1 MLKSSTCKLIFGIAL
16 LLRFA
21 LCLLNR
27 EANDDHMEVINL
39 IADKGIIPGKDDC
52 AECFQPK
59 FFYLFHAKVIELF
72 NISNLTARLVYVQ
85 LVNFIFSFLILL
97 ISLKIIES
105 VKTTQNIQ
113 LISFSLLAL
122 NPCFT
127 GINAQATNDTMIT
140 LLGSCCIYFA
150 VMFLNNKKIMKA
162 AWLILFIL
170 LSSIVK
176 GSGLIIFISIFLIL
190 LLKLFFAGKSERKL
204 YSKTLLCLTILYAAI
219 VPFAGGYYKEFKKTG
234 TPFATGIGPS
244 ATPKENNTFKYR
256 PGITSVASGYLTFRY
271 WDMLKHP
278 YITNDV
284 AVYPVHRTSL
294 WSQLYGRTFFMHFD
308 QHPPSWQ
315 SKNSSLL
322 IAGRILLTLGIVP
335 VLIFILGFLKLTA
348 RFVQGIS
355 KNTKQYLQMNNDWTY
370 LVFIIGYVLFIVKY
384 SHDYPDFS
392 TMKSIFLFPAIPAF
406 VKIITLGFAEIKN
419 LYFLLAAKITTLI
432 IIVLSVFDICFLIRQ
447 LYFVNALA
455 LNNEGDSSLFA
466 TLFS

>member
-1 MLKSSTCKLIFGIAL
+1 MLQSSTCKLIFSLAL
-16 LLRFA
+16 LLRLA

-27 EANDDHMEVINL
+27 EANDDHMEVINI
-39 IADKGIIPGKDDC
+39 IADKGIIPEKDDC

-59 FFYLFHAKVIELF
+59 FFYIFHAKAIEFF
-72 NISNLTARLVYVQ
+72 NISNLTARVVYVQ
-85 LVNFIFSFLILL
+85 LVNFIFSFFILL

-105 VKTTQNIQ
+105 VKTTETIQ
-113 LISFSLLAL
+113 LTCFALLAF
-122 NPCFT
+122 NPCFA

-140 LLGSCCIYFA
+140 LLGACCIYFTSI
-150 VMFLNNKKIMKA
+150 FLVDKKTITA

-176 GSGLIIFISIFLIL
+176 GSGLVIFIGVFLIL
-190 LLKLFFAGKSERKL
+190 FLKLLLGDKSERKL
-204 YSKTLLCLTILYAAI
+204 YSRTLLCLTILYGAI

-244 ATPKENNTFKYR
+244 ATPKENNTFRYR

-271 WDMLKHP
+271 LDLIQQP

-284 AVYPVHRTSL
+284 DVYPLHRTSL

-315 SKNSSLL
+315 SKNNTLL
-322 IAGRILLTLGIVP
+322 MVGRVLLALAIVP
-335 VLIFILGFLKLTA
+335 VFIFILGFITLT
-348 RFVQGIS
+348 VQFLRGIFT
-355 KNTKQYLQMNNDWTY
+355 NAKQYVQMNNDWAH

-392 TMKSIFLFPAIPAF
+392 TMKSVFLFPAIPAF

-419 LYFLLAAKITTLI
+419 RYLLQTVI
-432 IIVLSVFDICFLIRQ
+432 IITFILVVLSVFDISFLIGQ
-447 LYFVNALA
+447 LYFGNIPALSD
-455 LNNEGDSSLFA
+455 EVSSNLLA
-466 TLFS
+466 ILFS